1 MLCKRWSNGVKTIMT
16 EPRTKSILVID
27 DDPSLQ
33 DLVKTMLS
41 RFDYRVITALTVAQ
55 GVAVLR
61 SGALPDLVLLD
72 LMLPDVDGFELLR
85 QIRATRAFDALPVI
99 ILSSMADPVEI
110 KRGLELGADRYVTK
124 PTLRHNLV
132 TAVQDV
138 LRTGR
143 KVTGA

>member
-1 MLCKRWSNGVKTIMT
+1 MT

>member
-1 MLCKRWSNGVKTIMT
+1 MT
-16 EPRTKSILVID
+16 DPRTKSILVID
-27 DDPSLQ
+27 DDPGLQ
-33 DLVKTMLS
+33 DLVKAMLS
-41 RFDYRVITALTVAQ
+41 RFGFVVTPALTVAQ
-55 GVAVLR
+55 AVAYLR
-61 SGALPDLVLLD
+61 SAELPDLVLLD

-143 KVTGA
+143 KINE